1 MRLWVLPV
9 AVLAGLL
16 GGLLGLGGGVVL
28 VPALSTLLGV
38 PLPEAVGT
46 SLIAVSATSI
56 SSSVAYIRQG
66 LTDVELAISL
76 VAWTSIGA
84 IVGGMIGLRAGAPL
98 IAAVFLLLALY
109 TSFVLLKRHVLRPKV
124 QETAAKPPRPGIAYP
139 LMLVSGALSGL
150 LGIGGGPVNVPV
162 MNILLALP
170 MKRAVATSSFMVGV
184 TAATGGILYL
194 RAGRIDPLVAG
205 FAVIGVAV
213 GAQIAGLVQ
222 KRISTRLLALLFA
235 VVLVAVGV
243 QMAVKHL

>member
-9 AVLAGLL
+9 ALFAGLL

-28 VPALSTLLGV
+28 VPALSTALGI

-66 LTDVELAISL
+66 LTDTELGISL

-84 IVGGMIGLRAGAPL
+84 LAGGMIGLRAGAPV
-98 IAAVFLLLALY
+98 IAAVFLLLTLY
-109 TSFVLLKRHVLRPKV
+109 TAYVLLQRHVLRRQS
-124 QETAAKPPRPGIAYP
+124 QERTPARPRPRIAYP

-162 MNILLALP
+162 INILLGLP

-184 TAATGGILYL
+184 TAAAGGILYL
-194 RAGRIDPLVAG
+194 RAGRIDPVVAG
-205 FAVIGVAV
+205 LAVVGVAV
-213 GAQIAGLVQ
+213 GAQVAGLIQQ
-222 KRISTRLLALLFA
+222 KISTRILSLLFSG
-235 VVLVAVGV
+235 VLVAVAV
-243 QMAVKHL
+243 QMAVHHL

>member
-9 AVLAGLL
+9 AIFAGLL
-16 GGLLGLGGGVVL
+16 GGLLGLGGGIIL
-28 VPALSTLLGV
+28 VPALSTALGV

-56 SSSVAYIRQG
+56 SSSIAYIRQR
-66 LTDVELAISL
+66 LTDVELGITL

-84 IVGGMIGLRAGAPL
+84 VIGGMVGLRAGAPL
-98 IAAVFLLLALY
+98 IAAVFLLLAFY
-109 TSFVLLKRHVLRPKV
+109 TAYVLLQRHVLPHKAEDGAEKPTRP
-124 QETAAKPPRPGIAYP
+124 RLAYP

-162 MNILLALP
+162 MNILLGLP

-194 RAGRIDPLVAG
+194 RSGRIDPLVAG
-205 FAVIGVAV
+205 LAVVGVAI

-222 KRISTRLLALLFA
+222 KRISTRVLSLIFA
-235 VVLVAVGV
+235 VVLVAVGI
-243 QMAVKHL
+243 QMAVTHL

>member
-1 MRLWVLPV
+1 MRLWVLPL
-9 AVLAGLL
+9 AVVAGLL

-28 VPALSTLLGV
+28 VPALSTVLGV

-56 SSSVAYIRQG
+56 SSSIAYIRQQ
-66 LTDVELAISL
+66 LTDVELGISL

-84 IVGGMIGLRAGAPL
+84 LFGGMLGLRAGAPL

-109 TSFVLLKRHVLRPKV
+109 TAFILVRRHVL
-124 QETAAKPPRPGIAYP
+124 AKSGPAEQTTTRPGLAYP

-162 MNILLALP
+162 MNILLGQP

-184 TAATGGILYL
+184 TAAAGGILYL

-205 FAVIGVAV
+205 LAVVGVAI
-213 GAQIAGLVQ
+213 GAQIAGVLQ
-222 KRISTRLLALLFA
+222 KHIPTRHLALIFA
-235 VVLVAVGV
+235 IVLVGVGI
-243 QMAVKHL
+243 QMAVKNL